1 MKSKKEKTS
10 IDINNSSIYNDFTD
24 KNHQNN
30 MQKLF
35 EENKKLAYKIFQ
47 HFKYEVNMEDD
58 DFLQECYI
66 ILWKAIKNYNPKKG
80 KLSTL
85 AFHIA
90 SNWVADE
97 LRKKD
102 ALKQQAE
109 EESEIESIAVSHY
122 GDDFLSSLYIKECE
136 NEIISKLGIDYKQAL
151 IYNKLRLQGY
161 NTTQIKEKM
170 NYSDNDLDRIR
181 YKIRSL
187 RKKRDDFML

>member
-1 MKSKKEKTS
+1 MHSKEEKTS
-10 IDINNSSIYNDFTD
+10 IDINKSSIYNDFAN
-24 KNHQNN
+24 KNHQD

-35 EENKKLAYKIFQ
+35 KENEKLSYEIFH
-47 HFKYEVNMEDD
+47 HFKSKVNIEED

-66 ILWKAIKNYNPKKG
+66 FLWKAINSYNPKKG

-85 AFHIA
+85 AFKIA
-90 SNWVADE
+90 DNWVTDE

-102 ALKQQAE
+102 ALKKQTE
-109 EESEIESIAVSHY
+109 EESEIETIIPSHY
-122 GDDFLSSLYIKECE
+122 GDDFLSALYIEECE
-136 NEIISKLGIDYKQAL
+136 SEIISKLGMDYKQAL

-170 NYSDNDLDRIR
+170 NCSDNDLDKIR